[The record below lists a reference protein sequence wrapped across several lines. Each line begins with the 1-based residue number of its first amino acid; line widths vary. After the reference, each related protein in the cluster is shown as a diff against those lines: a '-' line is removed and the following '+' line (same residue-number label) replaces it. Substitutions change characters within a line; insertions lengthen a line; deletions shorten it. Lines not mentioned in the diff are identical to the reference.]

1 MWGKIWNKYGFPK
14 VNLGTSA
21 WKNFTRR
28 KSIKKSTI
36 HCTLYLLIKRLIASL
51 TTAFP
56 YPYLNV
62 DKTTLINPTLGTI
75 VEEVKFTKRTQL
87 IITHRSFQKQLCL
100 DFEYNCREQ
109 QPPHLRDSNQNPTV
123 PERLHN
129 EWQQGN
135 GNEVG

>member
-1 MWGKIWNKYGFPK
+1 MEKFHPQKIY
-14 VNLGTSA
+14 
-21 WKNFTRR
+21 
-28 KSIKKSTI
+28 KKTTI